1 MFHSDQMIK
10 RVLLL
15 ILLIH
20 LGVILNGQKDSS
32 VYAEE
37 DLYEDDP
44 YFWSYTKEIG
54 INFTPLVSKF
64 IPFNLGE
71 NSAGEIGLRYRRYYS
86 KRAFTVNFGAD
97 ILSTSSENT
106 LPSLYLGLGAENR
119 KPISK
124 DKKIT
129 YSSGIELFF
138 SVQNQAGDETGIIG
152 ISKNYGLQYH
162 FSKRIFASTDAA
174 LRLGTD
180 FENEGILIKFELP
193 IALFVNVRLY

>member
-1 MFHSDQMIK
+1 MM
-10 RVLLL
+10 R
-15 ILLIH
+15 
-20 LGVILNGQKDSS
+20 VILIILSIHCVLGLYGQKDST

-54 INFTPLVSKF
+54 INFTPLISKF

-71 NSAGEIGLRYRRYYS
+71 NSAGLIGLRYRKFYS
-86 KRAFTVNFGAD
+86 KRAFIVNFGAD
-97 ILSTSSENT
+97 ISSESFDNSI
-106 LPSLYLGLGAENR
+106 PSFYLGLGAENR

-129 YSSGIELFF
+129 YSSGVEIFLSIVNNEDG
-138 SVQNQAGDETGIIG
+138 NIG
-152 ISKNYGLQYH
+152 IAKNYGLQYH

-174 LRLGTD
+174 LRLASD
-180 FENEGILIKFELP
+180 FGNEGILIKFELP
-193 IALFVNVRLY
+193 VALFVNVRLY